1 MAFCQETAWTV
12 FSSVTTSKC
21 ASKRFSQ
28 ASIRPAGEEY
38 CWMRSMLIP
47 EHKAKGQSNSQWG
60 PEVFPLSLF
69 VVKMGKW
76 SEKSSSLKNV
86 K

>member
-1 MAFCQETAWTV
+1 MNCV
-12 FSSVTTSKC
+12 FQCHDQQVCIKML
-21 ASKRFSQ
+21 FQ

-69 VVKMGKW
+69 VVKMGK
-76 SEKSSSLKNV
+76 
-86 K
+86 